1 MLMEQTHSDLAAVLQ
16 RARLCAAVADDPA
29 VAKRLHRSVIRPL
42 EAVVGDTADAIAP
55 PDAEN
60 VWQLA
65 LDATRLRSAPDAPP
79 ELTEV
84 TAALQRLG
92 VAVDDEQARTAR
104 LDELRQLQAELPTG
118 IHSADNGP
126 Y

>member
-1 MLMEQTHSDLAAVLQ
+1 MLMEQIRSDLAALLQ

-29 VAKRLHRSVIRPL
+29 VGERLRRSVIRPL
-42 EAVVGDTADAIAP
+42 EAVLGETTDVTAP

-65 LDATRLRSAPDAPP
+65 LDATRLRTSPDVPL
-79 ELTEV
+79 ELIEA

-92 VAVDDEQARTAR
+92 WAVDDEETR
-104 LDELRQLQAELPTG
+104 
-118 IHSADNGP
+118 
-126 Y
+126 